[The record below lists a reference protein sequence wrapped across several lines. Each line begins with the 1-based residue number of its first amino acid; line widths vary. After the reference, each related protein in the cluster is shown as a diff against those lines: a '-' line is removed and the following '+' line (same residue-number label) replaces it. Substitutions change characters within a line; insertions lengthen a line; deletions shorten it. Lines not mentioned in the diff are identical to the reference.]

1 MITRVFEITQIDDKA
16 KEELREAAK
25 ALRNGGLVAF
35 PTETV
40 YGLGADALNPEAVR
54 SIYLAK
60 GRPSDNPIIVH
71 IADLSALE
79 SLVPAISPE
88 VKILA
93 ERFWPGPLTMVLPK
107 LPQVPHVT
115 TGGLP
120 TVAVR
125 MPDNPIALEL
135 IRQCG
140 CPIAAPSANISG
152 RPSPTKG
159 DHVVQDLMGKADI
172 IIKSHDCKVGIEST
186 VLDLT
191 GPVPTILRP
200 GILTPEQ
207 LGQALG
213 KEVIIDPG
221 VMAQSTI
228 DPRPDSGSSM
238 AAQIDDNGNV
248 SGNSNTNSNNSISNN
263 GNNNNLNTPPKSPGM
278 KYTHYAPKAE
288 MVILRG
294 ARADVEREMEKIR
307 EEKERAGRKV
317 GVLLFE
323 EKDFEKAA
331 HDFFAILRDL
341 DDRNVDLI
349 LAGALNDKDS
359 IGLAVM
365 NRMLKAAGYKVIDV

>member
-1 MITRVFEITQIDDKA
+1 MITKQTKVFEITDMDNKA

-25 ALRNGGLVAF
+25 VLRDGGLVAF

-40 YGLGADALNPEAVR
+40 YGLGANALNPDAVR
-54 SIYLAK
+54 AIFLAK
-60 GRPSDNPIIVH
+60 GRPSDNPLIVH
-71 IADLSALE
+71 IAELSTLE
-79 SLVPAISPE
+79 VLIPAIPAE
-88 VKILA
+88 AKMLA
-93 ERFWPGPLTMVLPK
+93 EKFWPGPLTMVLEK
-107 LPQVPHVT
+107 LPQVPDVT

-120 TVAVR
+120 TVAIR

-140 CPIAAPSANISG
+140 CPVAAPSANISG

-159 DHVVQDLMGKADI
+159 EHVVQDLMGKADI
-172 IIKSHDCKVGIEST
+172 IIKSCDCKVGIEST

-207 LGQALG
+207 LGQTLG
-213 KEVIIDPG
+213 KDVVIHPG
-221 VMAQSTI
+221 ILDQSTTHAG
-228 DPRPDSGSSM
+228 PNSGTT
-238 AAQIDDNGNV
+238 AGTDTHLI
-248 SGNSNTNSNNSISNN
+248 
-263 GNNNNLNTPPKSPGM
+263 PPKSPGM

-294 ARADVEREMEKIR
+294 AREDVEREIERIR
-307 EEKERAGRKV
+307 TEREQAGSKV
-317 GVLLFE
+317 GLLLFE

-331 HDFFAILRDL
+331 HDFFAMLRDL
-341 DDRNVDLI
+341 DDQNVDLI
-349 LAGALNDKDS
+349 LAGALNEKDS

-365 NRMLKAAGYKVIDV
+365 NRMLKASGYKVIDV

>member
-1 MITRVFEITQIDDKA
+1 MNTRVFEITEIDDRA
-16 KEELREAAK
+16 KEELKEAAK
-25 ALRNGGLVAF
+25 VLRNGGLVAF

-40 YGLGADALNPEAVR
+40 YGLGADALNPDAVQA
-54 SIYLAK
+54 IYLAK

-71 IADLSALE
+71 IADLSTLE
-79 SLVPAISPE
+79 MLVPAISTD

-93 ERFWPGPLTMVLPK
+93 ERFWPGPLTMVLQK
-107 LPQVPHVT
+107 VPQVPDVT

-125 MPDNPIALEL
+125 MPDNSIALEL

-152 RPSPTKG
+152 RPSPTRG

-172 IIKSHDCKVGIEST
+172 IIKSFDCRVGIEST

-191 GPVPTILRP
+191 GPVPTVLRP

-213 KEVIIDPG
+213 KEVVIDPG
-221 VMAQSTI
+221 VLAQSKV
-228 DPRPDSGSSM
+228 DPGPDSRINNDSC
-238 AAQIDDNGNV
+238 INR
-248 SGNSNTNSNNSISNN
+248 NSNSNSNSNNNN
-263 GNNNNLNTPPKSPGM
+263 DDGAPPKSPGM

-307 EEKERAGRKV
+307 AEREQAGGKV
-317 GVLLFE
+317 GVVLFG
-323 EKDFEKAA
+323 EKAFERAA
-331 HDFFAILRDL
+331 HDFFAMLRDL
-341 DDRNVDLI
+341 DDQGVDLI
-349 LAGALNDKDS
+349 LAGALNDEDS

-365 NRMLKAAGYKVIDV
+365 NRMLKAAGYKVIDI